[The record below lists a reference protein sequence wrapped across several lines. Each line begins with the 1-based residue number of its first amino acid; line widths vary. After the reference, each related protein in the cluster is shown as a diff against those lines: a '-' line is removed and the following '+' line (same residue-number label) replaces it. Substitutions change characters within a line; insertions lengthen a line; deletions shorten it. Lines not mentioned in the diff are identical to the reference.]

1 MKHAREM
8 FAMTAARRRVA
19 RIGTPGPARALQ
31 LSYASR
37 QALLE
42 TAHDAALSDTTFRD
56 LVARGDGLR
65 DQRNWIEAA
74 EAYGSALKLYPYER
88 TYWTQFGHMVKEQ
101 ECFGLAEIAYRTAA
115 AFGAERGDVLPH
127 LRFVMERQGASES
140 NFPIRFHEPLVL
152 HRQVPG
158 NPDLLALAR
167 LLWGALDVSEADQLC
182 LLRTSASLD
191 EMVATMIADPRF
203 EKSNRVWL
211 ELLDEGEL

>member
-1 MKHAREM
+1 MKPAREM
-8 FAMTAARRRVA
+8 FAMPAARRRLA
-19 RIGTPGPARALQ
+19 RVGAPGQARALE

-37 QALLE
+37 LALLE
-42 TAHDAALSDTTFRD
+42 TSHGAALSDTAFRD
-56 LVARGDGLR
+56 MVARGDVLR

-101 ECFGLAEIAYRTAA
+101 DRFGLAEIAYRTAA
-115 AFGAERGDVLPH
+115 AFGAERADVLPH
-127 LRFVMERQGASES
+127 LRFVMERQGAPEG
-140 NFPIRFHEPLVL
+140 NFPIRFYEPSVL
-152 HRQVPG
+152 HRQLPG

-182 LLRTSASLD
+182 LLRSSAGLD

-203 EKSNRVWL
+203 EKANRGWL